1 MSRWLNIGVGVLCVA
16 LLAGCATQSQELRPH
31 LAAAIAAAG
40 SVEATADDDLAAF
53 APEQFLAGQA
63 GHGLGGDLDL
73 SASCGCAETSGG
85 GPSGSGGPGGGP
97 GVEHKQPARLR
108 VIVLMPQLPGSR

>member
-1 MSRWLNIGVGVLCVA
+1 MAIGLWVVLTAVIV
-16 LLAGCATQSQELRPH
+16 GCATQSLDLGPH

-40 SVEATADDDLAAF
+40 TVEATADDELAAY

-85 GPSGSGGPGGGP
+85 GPSTSGGPGGGP

-108 VIVLMPQLPGSR
+108 VIVLMPQLPSNP